1 MVTKRRKK
9 CLPLKLHTSD
19 GIQQQIEILAATDL
33 KWNVLISYIFRRV
46 EIKQLKAEFKLTE
59 Y

>member
-9 CLPLKLHTSD
+9 CLPLKLQTSD
-19 GIQQQIEILAATDL
+19 GIQQQMEILAATDL

-46 EIKQLKAEFKLTE
+46 EIKLKAEFKLTE